1 MSVAPMNSNVIAP
14 GGRLETRYIFV
25 AQGIQ
30 FTNADMAAGSPP
42 EPYGVLPDA
51 LTAPAG
57 SRSSWHLTSL
67 RARAPFPVTTDP
79 TVRDAIRI
87 TSPTNFEYTSSAQGV
102 KFVVSILTSKDAYRN
117 ALLTANAHVIY
128 DGHARWGRG
137 PCFGILPNP
146 GTVSHTEDWETG
158 TSNDTGIFR
167 MGFPFLSVTVDEV
180 FEHGY
185 TANPVSSD
193 VTLKPDLCD
202 PDLRNF
208 VTSLKAVTA
217 AQMGPPSAANPSG
230 LIAQLKDKD
239 PSKTW
244 WAYRAPDSG
253 KIVWWIVLNAG
264 WTGTPAAPYDLG
276 ATTPTCRVFCHFGC
290 ETFHHNH
297 SILRSDAFKAWKR
310 TGDDKFAYFT
320 TSLSTTGTTT
330 YWLYH
335 LLTYSTANAYL
346 DWKPSIEY
354 ALRNTNADLAHDGA
368 RYQLI

>member
-1 MSVAPMNSNVIAP
+1 MNPNVIAP
-14 GGRLETRYIFV
+14 GGRLETRSIFV

-30 FTNADMAAGSPP
+30 FTNADMAASKPP
-42 EPYGVLPDA
+42 EPYGVVPDA
-51 LTAPAG
+51 LTASAA
-57 SRSSWHLTSL
+57 SRASWRLASL
-67 RARAPFPVTTDP
+67 RGRAPLPVTTVAL
-79 TVRDAIRI
+79 TRDAIRI
-87 TSPTNFEYTSSAQGV
+87 ISPTDFEYTSSAQGV
-102 KFVVSILTSKDAYRN
+102 TFAVSVITTKFAYRS
-117 ALLTANAHVIY
+117 ALLTANSHVIY

-137 PCFGILPNP
+137 PCFGVLPKP
-146 GTVSHTEDWETG
+146 GEVSHTEDWETG
-158 TSNDTGIFR
+158 TSSNSGIFR

-193 VTLKPDLCD
+193 VTVTANDCD

-208 VTSLKAVTA
+208 VGSLKAMTA
-217 AQMGPPSAANPSG
+217 DQIGPASTANPAG

-239 PSKTW
+239 PTKKW

-253 KIVWWIVLNAG
+253 KIVWWVVLNAG
-264 WTGTPAAPYDLG
+264 WKGTPADPYDLG

-297 SILRSDAFKAWKR
+297 TILRSDAFKAWKR

-320 TSLSTTGTTT
+320 TALSTTGTTT

-335 LLTYSTANAYL
+335 LLTYPTMNAHL
-346 DWKPSIEY
+346 DWKPSIDY
-354 ALRNTNADLAHDGA
+354 ALKNTNADLAHDGA
-368 RYQLI
+368 KYQLI